1 MNAVRRWTQEHLRQ
15 GSEFVLSAAP
25 TGAAAYLIGG
35 STLHSLLYL
44 PVLKQNQKMPQLQGS
59 NLKSLQDRFKNVA
72 LLVVDEKSMIGQK
85 TFYMISE
92 RLKEARPQTQDLPFG
107 GVSIILLGD
116 WMQLPPVADA
126 PIYSNANK
134 TIGYNLYR
142 HFEDSI
148 IFAKVQRQ
156 EGDDQAEFR
165 SQLEKLANGHFT
177 VQDWEKWTARSLTRL
192 PNAERERFETTAT
205 MACAF
210 KRDMH
215 KVKYKFVT
223 KVNCLLVLTFL
234 FQYNVARIKALGEP
248 IAPIEAEND
257 CSEAKGVNGDNN
269 SGLPSNLLLC
279 RGAKIRLTS
288 NLWQS
293 CGLVNG
299 SVGFI
304 HSIIYNKGEGPTTK
318 CQMPRAII
326 ATFEGYIGP
335 SYLPDVPKAVPIIP
349 GKV

>member
-1 MNAVRRWTQEHLRQ
+1 
-15 GSEFVLSAAP
+15 
-25 TGAAAYLIGG
+25 
-35 STLHSLLYL
+35 
-44 PVLKQNQKMPQLQGS
+44 MP
-59 NLKSLQDRFKNVA
+59 
-72 LLVVDEKSMIGQK
+72 
-85 TFYMISE
+85 
-92 RLKEARPQTQDLPFG
+92 
-107 GVSIILLGD
+107 
-116 WMQLPPVADA
+116 
-126 PIYSNANK
+126 
-134 TIGYNLYR
+134 
-142 HFEDSI
+142 
-148 IFAKVQRQ
+148 
-156 EGDDQAEFR
+156 DQAEFR
-165 SQLEKLANGHFT
+165 SQLEKLANGHFA

-192 PNAERERFETTAT
+192 STAERTRFESSAT

-215 KVKYKFVT
+215 K
-223 KVNCLLVLTFL
+223 
-234 FQYNVARIKALGEP
+234 YNVARIKALWEP
-248 IAPIEAEND
+248 IALVEAEND

-269 SGLPSNLLLC
+269 SGLCSTLLLC

-318 CQMPRAII
+318 CQMPRAVI

-349 GKV
+349 GKI